1 MFKITMP
8 YFLKNII
15 LHMVDWY
22 MIELMKNFGIGIEL
36 ALEFVNR
43 DSSDVDLR
51 DPYFSNLTE

>member
-1 MFKITMP
+1 MP